1 MKGTKTSVAD
11 PEGQD
16 AMHHNY
22 VLLKGDLE
30 TTRFHIPKA
39 ENDHNMM
46 QHEVAKLQNSQFAC
60 FRSRTFGKKDLV

>member
-1 MKGTKTSVAD
+1 MKGTMTSVAD

-30 TTRFHIPKA
+30 TMEFQLPKLK
-39 ENDHNMM
+39 M
-46 QHEVAKLQNSQFAC
+46 
-60 FRSRTFGKKDLV
+60 TIT

>member
-1 MKGTKTSVAD
+1 MTSVAD
-11 PEGQD
+11 PERQD

-30 TTRFHIPKA
+30 TMRFHIAKA

-46 QHEVAKLQNSQFAC
+46 QHEVAKATIFPVCL
-60 FRSRTFGKKDLV
+60 L

>member
-1 MKGTKTSVAD
+1 MKGTMTSVAD
-11 PEGQD
+11 PERQD

-30 TTRFHIPKA
+30 TMRFHIAKA

-46 QHEVAKLQNSQFAC
+46 QHEVAKATIFPVCL
-60 FRSRTFGKKDLV
+60 L